1 MDFHVDPRNQPW
13 NGAWN
18 NGSRLE
24 SAWEHPR
31 GGGIRPNSLN
41 QLFSVFHFD
50 FSRLSSRRRFRS
62 RAEPSGGSS
71 TIPDFFPVFFFF
83 GKRCQPGT
91 HTWNLPQSWGTG
103 QPRLRRD
110 LPAGGRILG
119 SLRRGGGGGEGSG
132 ASQEGSGV
140 GEFLRI
146 PWKSPA
152 DSSARSIPVA
162 SRTGRNSRSCFCG
175 RGIPGM
181 FRRRSGMLRWT
192 TEVLGCSPGPGGFWD
207 APAEPG
213 DDSWDG
219 FPGSG

>member
-1 MDFHVDPRNQPW
+1 MTFPAFPH
-13 NGAWN
+13 
-18 NGSRLE
+18 
-24 SAWEHPR
+24 
-31 GGGIRPNSLN
+31 GGGSGAERSHPEALPP
-41 QLFSVFHFD
+41 
-50 FSRLSSRRRFRS
+50 SRISSH
-62 RAEPSGGSS
+62 
-71 TIPDFFPVFFFF
+71 FFF

-119 SLRRGGGGGEGSG
+119 SLRGGGGGGGEGSG

-140 GEFLRI
+140 GEFPRI

-152 DSSARSIPVA
+152 DSSARSIPAA
-162 SRTGRNSRSCFCG
+162 SRAGRNSRSCFCG
-175 RGIPGM
+175 RGIPGI
-181 FRRRSGMLRWT
+181 FRRTSGMLRWT

-207 APAEPG
+207 APAERG
-213 DDSWDG
+213 NDSWDG